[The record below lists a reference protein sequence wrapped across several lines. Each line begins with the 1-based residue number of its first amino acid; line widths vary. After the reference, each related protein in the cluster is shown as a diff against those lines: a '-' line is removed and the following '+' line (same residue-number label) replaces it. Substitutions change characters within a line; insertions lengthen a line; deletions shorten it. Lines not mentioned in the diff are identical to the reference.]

1 MFATMRLPELAVV
14 APAGAGQGRTEDN
27 VPSQAAAP
35 AQGEARPEAE
45 AHPED
50 QTTPVDDAT
59 QEPATGPVPAN
70 PDSGPDTTAFMREL
84 SSLSDDPDRTQ
95 PVVTRL
101 VVPLTEQ
108 RRKRRP
114 WSR

>member
-1 MFATMRLPELAVV
+1 MVTTQPGDPALSLVQGAAPKPLSLVNNSPRPALTVV
-14 APAGAGQGRTEDN
+14 DSAGQD
-27 VPSQAAAP
+27 SAAQPP
-35 AQGEARPEAE
+35 ARADSSA
-45 AHPED
+45 
-50 QTTPVDDAT
+50 
-59 QEPATGPVPAN
+59 
-70 PDSGPDTTAFMREL
+70 DSGPDTTAFMREL
-84 SSLSDDPDRTQ
+84 SSLSDDPDKTE